1 MSSLPSVDG
10 AIASVIAA
18 KQSAV
23 QNQVD
28 YAIAVKTLSA
38 AEQQGQAAVALI
50 DAAARIGKA
59 IGLGGQFDS
68 QG

>member
-1 MSSLPSVDG
+1 MSSLPTVDG

-23 QNQVD
+23 RNQVD
-28 YAIAVKTLSA
+28 YAVA
-38 AEQQGQAAVALI
+38 AKGLDAIEQQGAAAVALI
-50 DAAARIGKA
+50 DSAAKLSKGIGV
-59 IGLGGQFDS
+59 GGKFDS